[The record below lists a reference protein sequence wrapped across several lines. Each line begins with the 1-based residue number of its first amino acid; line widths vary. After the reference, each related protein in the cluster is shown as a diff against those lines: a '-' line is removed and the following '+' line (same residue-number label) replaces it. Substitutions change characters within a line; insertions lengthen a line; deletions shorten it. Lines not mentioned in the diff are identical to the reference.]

1 MVFSFFEKF
10 DNILL
15 TMTDLVQKI
24 AKKYLPKQAPQIQ
37 PGWTVKIHQRIK
49 EGNKTRISMFEGIVI
64 AKKHGNEAGATFTV
78 RKIVSGIGVEKTFP
92 IYSPTIEKIEIIKR
106 SKVRRAKL
114 YYLRE
119 KSKKE
124 TRKKLRTLVEIAG
137 SENLK
142 ESEKE
147 INEKETELKENTAAQ
162 ENPEVDKNNKI

>member
-1 MVFSFFEKF
+1 
-10 DNILL
+10 
-15 TMTDLVQKI
+15 MTDIVQKFSQ
-24 AKKYLPKQAPQIQ
+24 KYLPKQAPQIQ
-37 PGWTVKIHQRIK
+37 PGWTVKVHQKIK

-92 IYSPTIEKIEIIKR
+92 LYSPTIEKIEIIKK

-124 TRKKLRTLVEIAG
+124 TRRKLKAFIEAIAPEPEEEKQETQQPEQTQATLTQ
-137 SENLK
+137 
-142 ESEKE
+142 E
-147 INEKETELKENTAAQ
+147 INSKE
-162 ENPEVDKNNKI
+162 